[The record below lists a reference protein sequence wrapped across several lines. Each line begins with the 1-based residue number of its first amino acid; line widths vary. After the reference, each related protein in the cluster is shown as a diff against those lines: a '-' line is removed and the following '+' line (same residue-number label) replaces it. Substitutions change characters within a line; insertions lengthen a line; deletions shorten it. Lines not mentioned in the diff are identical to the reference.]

1 MVNYQNGKIYKME
14 DVGGNMCYIGST
26 TKDFLSKR
34 MSEHRSKYRY
44 WKSDPKNSKF
54 TVFDIFD
61 TYGIENCRI
70 VLIELLPCDSKDELH
85 ARESHYIRTVECVNK
100 IIPNRTKAEYSKKRY
115 KENKVK
121 IQAKQAAVVEC
132 ECGKTFTRAHK
143 RRHIKST
150 HHIDYIANI
159 PLNV

>member
-1 MVNYQNGKIYKME
+1 MVTYQNGKIYKIE
-14 DVGGNMCYIGST
+14 HVGCNMCYIGST

-34 MSEHRSKYRY
+34 MVEHRSKYKTWSNDNTADRF
-44 WKSDPKNSKF
+44 SLF
-54 TVFDIFD
+54 EIFQK
-61 TYGIENCRI
+61 YGVENCRI
-70 VLIELLPCDSKDELH
+70 VLIELFPCDSKDELH

-121 IQAKQAAVVEC
+121 KQAKQAAVVEC